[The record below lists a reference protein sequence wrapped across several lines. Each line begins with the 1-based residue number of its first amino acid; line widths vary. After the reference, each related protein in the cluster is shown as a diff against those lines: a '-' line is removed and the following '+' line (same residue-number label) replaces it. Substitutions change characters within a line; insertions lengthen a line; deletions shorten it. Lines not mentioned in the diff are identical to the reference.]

1 MNEQDYEQLT
11 LFQGDSPASRLV
23 LPGSEEAQ
31 RMTVISGQRCC
42 ALLKRSDPLGLLA
55 RMLLESSVWRSTRC
69 YLTWKPSA
77 TPARR
82 LLFRLVPSTPR
93 TDEIDARLWATPN
106 TMDYLPQR
114 SPEAL
119 QRQAETSRKG
129 RTRPAN
135 LREQVCEDTVRM
147 WPTPRANDA
156 EKRGAVSPE
165 PRNGLPG
172 AVRLWP
178 TPKARD
184 AKDTT
189 NLPPSRISDPGKDS
203 LVQRVGRLWPTPTAG
218 QCGMTSTTGGRPI
231 EKSTHLET
239 QVYLAEKSRMY
250 ATPQAGDYRSPNKNP
265 GGKSESAN
273 LPQSSHSLPTQC
285 GGQLNPTWVEWLMG
299 FPTGWTDLDASEMP

>member
-203 LVQRVGRLWPTPTAG
+203 LVQRVGRLWPTPTVMDAAG
-218 QCGMTSTTGGRPI
+218 LDRNLR
-231 EKSTHLET
+231 KD
-239 QVYLAEKSRMY
+239 
-250 ATPQAGDYRSPNKNP
+250 ATPTRSILLSQKIAMFPTPRANMHTGWSNAPNRQ
-265 GGKSESAN
+265 GSAD
-273 LPQSSHSLPTQC
+273 LQTTI

-299 FPTGWTDLDASEMP
+299 FPTGWTDLDASGMP